1 MVARF
6 VAASARREV
15 APKRSWFGSDLN
27 NLRHSV
33 AGYRRRMSA
42 RIDRI
47 TFPGSQGD
55 DLAAR
60 LDMPAGPPVAF
71 ALFAHCF
78 TCSKDVKAAS
88 RIATALTDSGFGV
101 LRFDFT
107 GLGMS
112 DGEFANTNFTSNTDD
127 VVAAADW
134 LRTAHQAP
142 QLLIGHS
149 LGGAA
154 VLAIADE
161 IDEVRAVAT
170 IGAPADPEH
179 VTGVFADSVDEIAE
193 SGEAEV
199 QLAGRTFT
207 IRQQFLDDLR
217 NHVVVDRVAASKKAL
232 LVMHSPIDATVGID
246 NASDIFSAAK
256 HPKSFISLDGADH
269 LLTDPVDAAFAAT
282 MIAGFANRYVDDQ
295 SGALA
300 VPAAS
305 APVVVAET
313 AQGPFLNHVVV
324 GKHRLLADEPTSIG
338 GFDAGP
344 APYDFLGAALGA
356 CTSMTLR
363 MYADRKKLPLDR
375 VTVEVSHGKVH
386 ADDCVEC
393 ADNDNVFAE
402 IASRRATMIDRFERV
417 ITIEGP
423 DLTDHDKKKLLAIAD
438 KCPVHRTLE
447 SASAISTRLA
457 DSSAPHGR

>member
-1 MVARF
+1 
-6 VAASARREV
+6 
-15 APKRSWFGSDLN
+15 
-27 NLRHSV
+27 
-33 AGYRRRMSA
+33 MSA

-217 NHVVVDRVAASKKAL
+217 NHVVVDRVAASNKAF
-232 LVMHSPIDATVGID
+232 LVMHSPTDATVGID

-269 LLTDPVDAAFAAT
+269 LLTDPADAAFAAT
-282 MIAGFANRYVDDQ
+282 MIAGFATRYVDDQ

-344 APYDFLGAALGA
+344 APYDFLGAALGS

-375 VTVEVSHGKVH
+375 VTVEVSHDKVH

-393 ADNDNVFAE
+393 AENDNVFAE

-423 DLTDHDKKKLLAIAD
+423 DLTDDDKKRLLAIAD

-447 SASAISTRLA
+447 SASAIATRLA
-457 DSSAPHGR
+457 D

>member
-1 MVARF
+1 
-6 VAASARREV
+6 
-15 APKRSWFGSDLN
+15 
-27 NLRHSV
+27 
-33 AGYRRRMSA
+33 MSA

-47 TFPGSQGD
+47 TFSGSQGD

-60 LDMPAGPPVAF
+60 LDLPAGPPIAF

-88 RIATALTDSGFGV
+88 RIAAALTDSGFGV

-127 VVAAADW
+127 IIAAADW
-134 LRTAHQAP
+134 LRTEHQAP

-161 IDEVRAVAT
+161 IDEIRAVAT

-179 VTGVFADSVDEIAE
+179 VTGVFADSFDEITE

-207 IRQQFLDDLR
+207 IRKQFLDDLR

-232 LVMHSPIDATVGID
+232 LVLHSPVDATVSID
-246 NASDIFSAAK
+246 NASDIFGAAK

-269 LLTDPVDAAFAAT
+269 LLADPDDAAFAAT
-282 MIAGFANRYVDDQ
+282 MIAGFASRYVDDQ

-305 APVVVAET
+305 AAVVVAET

-363 MYADRKKLPLDR
+363 MYADRKKLPLER
-375 VTVEVSHGKVH
+375 VMVEVSHGKVH
-386 ADDCVEC
+386 ADDCAEC
-393 ADNDNVFAE
+393 AENDNVFAE
-402 IASRRATMIDRFERV
+402 IASGRATMIDRFERV

-423 DLTDHDKKKLLAIAD
+423 DLTDDDKKRLLAIAD

-447 SASAISTRLA
+447 SASAIATRLA
-457 DSSAPHGR
+457 D